1 LLSLTRR
8 ALERLGY
15 QFSGFSTHS
24 EALGAFRANPET
36 YDLVITDMSMP
47 GSNGLEFAREVL
59 RLKPDVPVALSSGY
73 VTPEL
78 EKSALEIGI
87 RAVIVK
93 PGTLA
98 AIAESVRSL
107 VSGAGA

>member
-1 LLSLTRR
+1 
-8 ALERLGY
+8 
-15 QFSGFSTHS
+15 
-24 EALGAFRANPET
+24 
-36 YDLVITDMSMP
+36 MP

-98 AIAESVRSL
+98 AITESVRSL